1 MVLGELL
8 GTTDGGLEGG
18 GVVGTHEEGDA
29 LVGAGCVGGD
39 VDVAHFVGGVVEMRW
54 GWFG

>member
-29 LVGAGCVGGD
+29 LVGAGCVGE